1 MFDVGHFLNLL
12 QDVLHALGTYV
23 RSLYDIR
30 LVSEPLGLV
39 TTSLACISECW
50 MQEIEV
56 SGLYH
61 LMSL

>member
-1 MFDVGHFLNLL
+1 MNWEPTINLYMTQGECL
-12 QDVLHALGTYV
+12 
-23 RSLYDIR
+23 SL
-30 LVSEPLGLV
+30 LEHV

-61 LMSL
+61 LMSF